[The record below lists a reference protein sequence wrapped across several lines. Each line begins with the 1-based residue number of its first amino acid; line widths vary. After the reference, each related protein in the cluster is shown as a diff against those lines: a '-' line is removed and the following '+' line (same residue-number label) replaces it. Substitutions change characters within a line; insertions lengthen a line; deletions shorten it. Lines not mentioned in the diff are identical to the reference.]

1 MSKGKRKANKQ
12 KNKKFVNDLI
22 PPKNIKKNSYT
33 NLGKYE
39 NTAEFPS
46 EEPRAIFEFYFCSQL
61 PILMLGHLISR
72 AD

>member
-12 KNKKFVNDLI
+12 KTKKFVSDLI
-22 PPKNIKKNSYT
+22 PLKTQKNSYT

-46 EEPRAIFEFYFCSQL
+46 EVPSAIFEFYFCSQL
-61 PILMLGHLISR
+61 PILTLGHLKSR